1 NSRNYKRRVAL
12 SQLGQHNQEVS
23 LIGDNSYIENNA
35 RDTTLFYL
43 RFRREGKRFTVY
55 IAHWRNQ
62 RHETIWEA
70 SYNDVDDR
78 FQGRLKYITLFIGRF
93 QDRVNPNRARIN
105 SVEVFELSQSTV
117 DQTPYIIYPGDIIT

>member
-1 NSRNYKRRVAL
+1 ENWRMMIYFLDENMNNIGHMGVKDNSRNYKRRVAL

-78 FQGRLKYITLFIGRF
+78 FQGRLKYIT
-93 QDRVNPNRARIN
+93 
-105 SVEVFELSQSTV
+105 
-117 DQTPYIIYPGDIIT
+117 